1 MPMTSTSTRLPQ
13 TLRVGDWRV
22 DPTLDCIERNGALV
36 KLEPRSMRLLLALA
50 ERPGLLVSFDELLV
64 TVWKDAIVTS
74 SSVYEC
80 VAQLRKALGDTRDPP
95 HYIATVPRKGYRL
108 IAPVAADIAP
118 QPAADDA
125 LRPSPPPPPPTSMPA
140 AAGAVRF
147 GLAPLAAAPI
157 WALAAF
163 GVVLVAAIAFR
174 AAPPAVIDN
183 ARGIEAVSADTV
195 VRPAS
200 RATNILWVD
209 DKPDNNVRERE
220 AMSTFGVRFD
230 LALSTEEALVH
241 LNRERFDLV
250 ISDMNRPGDPRAGYA
265 LLSRLRENGDAT
277 PLVLFTS
284 SCTDEQMLEARGRGA
299 LGCATRISELMQMV
313 FAALEARR

>member
-1 MPMTSTSTRLPQ
+1 M
-13 TLRVGDWRV
+13 
-22 DPTLDCIERNGALV
+22 LDCIERDGAVV

-108 IAPVAADIAP
+108 IAPVAADIAS

-125 LRPSPPPPPPTSMPA
+125 LRPSPPSPPPLMPT

-147 GLAPLAAAPI
+147 GLAPLAAAPV
-157 WALAAF
+157 WALAVF
-163 GVVLVAAIAFR
+163 GIVLVTAIAFR
-174 AAPPAVIDN
+174 AAPPTVIDN
-183 ARGIEAVSADTV
+183 ARSIEAASADTAI
-195 VRPAS
+195 RPAS
-200 RATNILWVD
+200 HATNILWVD

-230 LALSTEEALVH
+230 LALSTDEALVH

-250 ISDMNRPGDPRAGYA
+250 ISDMRRPGDPRAGYA
-265 LLSRLRENGDAT
+265 LLSHLRARGDTT